1 MVIPMIKALLIS
13 LLLFATHTQ
22 AQMSERFGE
31 YELHYSFVN
40 TTFLS
45 PEIAAQY
52 QITRGKRHGILML
65 SLRKHREGVDGTQ
78 PSAMNVSG
86 TTSDLIRKDELTFK
100 EIREDGAVYYIAP
113 FKFINEEFRHFYI
126 DFQAAGNDRTYSHHL
141 EHQMYIH
148 E

>member
-1 MVIPMIKALLIS
+1 MTLLKTLGIS
-13 LLLFATHTQ
+13 LLLLATHAN
-22 AQMSERFGE
+22 AQMSERFDE

-65 SLRKHREGVDGTQ
+65 SLRKHQDGIDGTR
-78 PSAMNVSG
+78 PSGMRVSG

-126 DFQAAGNDRTYSHHL
+126 DFQALGDDRTYSHHL

>member
-1 MVIPMIKALLIS
+1 MPIVKALVIS
-13 LLLFATHTQ
+13 LMLLATHAN
-22 AQMSERFGE
+22 AQMSERFDE

-65 SLRKHREGVDGTQ
+65 SLRKHQDGIDGTQ

-86 TTSDLIRKDELTFK
+86 TTSDLIRKDELKFK

-126 DFQAAGNDRTYSHHL
+126 DFQAVDDGRTYSHHL

>member
-1 MVIPMIKALLIS
+1 MPILKALFIS
-13 LLLFATHTQ
+13 LLLFASYAN
-22 AQMSERFGE
+22 AQMSERFDE

-65 SLRKHREGVDGTQ
+65 SLRRHQDGIDGTQ
-78 PSAMNVSG
+78 PSAMSVSG
-86 TTSDLIRKDELTFK
+86 TTSDLIRKDELKFR

-126 DFQAAGNDRTYSHHL
+126 DFRAAGDDRTYSHHL

>member
-1 MVIPMIKALLIS
+1 MTLLKALVIS
-13 LLLFATHTQ
+13 LLLVATNAN
-22 AQMSERFGE
+22 AQMSERFDE

-65 SLRKHREGVDGTQ
+65 SLRKHQDGIDGTQ
-78 PSAMNVSG
+78 PSAMEVSG

-100 EIREDGAVYYIAP
+100 EIREDGAVFYIAP
-113 FKFINEEFRHFYI
+113 IKFINEEFRHFYI
-126 DFQAAGNDRTYSHHL
+126 DFQAVGDDKTYSHHL

>member
-1 MVIPMIKALLIS
+1 MPILNALFIS
-13 LLLFATHTQ
+13 LMLVASHAN
-22 AQMSERFGE
+22 AQMSERFDE

-65 SLRKHREGVDGTQ
+65 SLRRHQDGIDGTQ

-86 TTSDLIRKDELTFK
+86 TTSDLIRKDELKFR

-126 DFQAAGNDRTYSHHL
+126 DFQAAGDDRTYSHHL